1 MEKEEKNKGEEKTSD
16 NSIASKVNLDDYA
29 GDAEDHQKAE
39 DQSNKYRDDLKA
51 PQEPTPPGRNQEG

>member
-1 MEKEEKNKGEEKTSD
+1 MEKEEKNKGEEKAE

-39 DQSNKYRDDLKA
+39 DQSAKYRDDLKA
-51 PQEPTPPGRNQEG
+51 PNEPTPPGRNQEG